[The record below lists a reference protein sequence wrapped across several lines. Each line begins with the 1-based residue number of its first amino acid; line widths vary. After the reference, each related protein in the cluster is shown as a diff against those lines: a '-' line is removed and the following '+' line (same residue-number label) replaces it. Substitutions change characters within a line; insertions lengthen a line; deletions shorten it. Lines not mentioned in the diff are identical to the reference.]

1 MLNTELYQILHIA
14 DSAFPIGG
22 YAYSNGLEYA
32 VKSGIISDVDG
43 LLQYLK
49 DYLNQIIKF
58 DMAFVKEAYEAEGEG
73 ENLSQLSES
82 YDVMLLNPTMKKAGV
97 VLGKNWKRAIKQ
109 LHGENFN
116 LWPVK
121 DTDPDFL
128 IIFGYT
134 CKLLGYSFENVCIL
148 YLFMI
153 VRDQMSAI
161 IRLGTLGPS
170 QGHKMQ
176 NDLLKELQSTFSIGQ
191 IPTVEKAYKCTYI
204 VEMAQLSHKYLYTKL
219 FQN

>member
-32 VKSGIISDVDG
+32 VKSGIISDVKG
-43 LLQYLK
+43 LNQYLK
-49 DYLNQIIKF
+49 DYLHQIIKF
-58 DMAFVKEAYEAEGEG
+58 DMAFVKEAFEAEAE
-73 ENLSQLSES
+73 ELPHLCES
-82 YDVMLLNPTMKKAGV
+82 YDVMLLNPAIKKAGV

-109 LHGENFN
+109 LHGEDVA
-116 LWPVK
+116 LWPVEN
-121 DTDPDFL
+121 TDPDFL

-134 CKLLGYSFENVCIL
+134 CKLLGYSLENVCIL

-153 VRDQMSAI
+153 VRDQLSAI

-176 NDLLKELQSTFSIGQ
+176 SDLLKELEETFTIDQ
-191 IPTVEKAYKCTYI
+191 IPSVEQAYKCTYI